1 MTSLCWQ
8 RILVSSTLD
17 TTAMRKAH
25 RQYLKTLIPAMVAY
39 VVVLFTSVL
48 ILKQMGTSAPI
59 LLRACLSLAPVV
71 PIIFVCRS
79 MVLFL
84 QNCDE
89 LERKIELEAI
99 ALSCLVN
106 GLLFLAL
113 GFLANA
119 KVIFLDG
126 GMVAIWV
133 FPALCG
139 LYGVTKCFASWR
151 YR

>member
-1 MTSLCWQ
+1 
-8 RILVSSTLD
+8 
-17 TTAMRKAH
+17 MRKAH
-25 RQYLKTLIPAMVAY
+25 RQYLKTLIPAMLAY
-39 VVVLFTSVL
+39 VVVLFGSVL

-59 LLRACLSLAPVV
+59 WLRACLSLAPVV
-71 PIIFVCRS
+71 PIIFVCQS
-79 MVLFL
+79 MVRFL

-99 ALSCLVN
+99 ALSCLIN

-113 GFLANA
+113 GFLASA
-119 KVIFLDG
+119 KLIYLDG

-139 LYGVTKCFASWR
+139 LYGATKCITSWR

>member
-1 MTSLCWQ
+1 ML
-8 RILVSSTLD
+8 
-17 TTAMRKAH
+17 A
-25 RQYLKTLIPAMVAY
+25 YL
-39 VVVLFTSVL
+39 VVLFASVL
-48 ILKQMGTSAPI
+48 ILKQIGSSGPI

-71 PIIFVCRS
+71 PIVFVCRS
-79 MVLFL
+79 MVRFL

-119 KVIFLDG
+119 KVVFLDG

-139 LYGVTKCFASWR
+139 LYGATKCIASWR